1 MARAT
6 DKVILTN
13 ATALKSKYGAQGYQ
27 AIQSA
32 VSALIRADNARGLES
47 RVIALD
53 DAEAMR
59 ALSASAVANSA
70 DPKQNKDAV
79 DAIYGALAPDYLMI
93 LGSSDVIP
101 HQDLKNPLYAG
112 PHGDDPDEFAY
123 GDLPYA
129 CEAPYS
135 QQPENFVGATRVVGR
150 LPDVTGGNDPSYLVS
165 LLKIAAGYKSTDQ
178 KTFMNCFD
186 VTAQIWQASSRLSV
200 TNIFGDAKNLQDV
213 PPNNYKWKPSQL
225 SRLSH
230 FFNCHGAAQSPQF
243 YGQPASGAASYP
255 PAMDAAY
262 VDGKISEGTVVAAE
276 CCYGGQLYALSQLV
290 TQISLC
296 NTYLA
301 NKCYGFFASTTIAYG
316 PPKGNGQADYICQYF
331 LQGVATGA
339 SLGRAALQARQ
350 RFVKTASPPDP
361 SDIKTLSQFNLYG
374 DPSVTPVA
382 VTKADMHPAP
392 EKRQTKRKVK
402 GKAFR
407 SAVFLAERVERRDRR
422 RQLFKEG
429 EYLATNEVVPRRTT
443 RRATRGVASSIRTRA
458 RDLGWEDG
466 NLLSFQLRR
475 PSKLKSEFPRE
486 LLTAAALPTGYHILF
501 KKMDKK
507 DERTGVTRIIALVG
521 KEVNGKLVSVSEIQ
535 SR

>member
-1 MARAT
+1 MAKAT
-6 DKVILTN
+6 DKVIVTN
-13 ATALKSKYGAQGYQ
+13 AAALKLKYGVQGYQ
-27 AIQSA
+27 AIRSA
-32 VSALIRADNARGLES
+32 VSALVRADKARGLET
-47 RVIALD
+47 RLIALD
-53 DAEAMR
+53 DAKAMG

-70 DPKQNKDAV
+70 NPKQNKEAI
-79 DAIYGALAPDYLMI
+79 DAIYGALAPDYVMI

-101 HQDLKNPLYAG
+101 HQDLKNPLYTG
-112 PHGDDPDEFAY
+112 PNGDDPDEFAY

-135 QQPENFVGATRVVGR
+135 QQPEDFVGATRVVGR
-150 LPDVTGGNDPSYLVS
+150 LPDITGGNDPSYLVK
-165 LLKIAAGYKSTDQ
+165 LLNVAAGYKPADQ
-178 KTFMNCFD
+178 KTFMSSFD
-186 VTAQIWQASSRLSV
+186 VTAQIWEESSRLSV
-200 TNIFGDAKNLQDV
+200 TKTFGDAKNLQDV
-213 PPNNYKWKPSQL
+213 PPSNYKWKPSQL
-225 SRLSH
+225 SRLAH

-243 YGQPASGAASYP
+243 YGQPTSGAASYP

-290 TQISLC
+290 TQIGLC

-331 LQGVATGA
+331 LEGVAAGA

-350 RFVKTASPPDP
+350 QFVKTASPPDP
-361 SDIKTLSQFNLYG
+361 SDIKTIAQFNLYG

-392 EKRQTKRKVK
+392 EKGQGKGKGK
-402 GKAFR
+402 GKAF
-407 SAVFLAERVERRDRR
+407 SAAVFHAERVERRDRR

-429 EYLATNEVVPRRTT
+429 KHLASTEVVPSRTT
-443 RRATRGVASSIRTRA
+443 RRASRGVVSSIRARA
-458 RDLGWEDG
+458 WDLGWKDG

-475 PSKLKSEFPRE
+475 PAELKSELPRA
-486 LLTAAALPTGYHILF
+486 LVTAAALPTAYHVLF
-501 KKMDKK
+501 KKMEKK
-507 DERTGVTRIIALVG
+507 AERTGVTRIVALVG
-521 KEVNGKLVSVSEIQ
+521 KEVNGKLVSVSEIH